1 LFKIFLSFSNYSSGK
16 CATPKACTLLI
27 SNIKVHG
34 GVANEI
40 ALSG

>member
-1 LFKIFLSFSNYSSGK
+1 
-16 CATPKACTLLI
+16 LI

-40 ALSG
+40 ALSGWNIWLVFLVVHSDVSTTDVM